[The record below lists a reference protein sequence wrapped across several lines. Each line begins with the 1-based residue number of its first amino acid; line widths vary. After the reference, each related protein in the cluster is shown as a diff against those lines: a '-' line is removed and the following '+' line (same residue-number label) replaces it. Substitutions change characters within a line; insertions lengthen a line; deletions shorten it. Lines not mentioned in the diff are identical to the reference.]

1 MPQTVIKIETWTCKT
16 CTYKQDFEPT
26 QEAMDLHFNRT
37 SKFRLNNV
45 KANECPCCL
54 LKGENSKMAKEV
66 TDKGKITVRI
76 MGEEDIEQEIID
88 LNKQEKEKTGED
100 MTTLEKENHREKRKL
115 DIQEAI
121 TKARLVEDK

>member
-1 MPQTVIKIETWTCKT
+1 MPQTVIKIKTWTCET

-26 QEAMDLHFNRT
+26 RKAMSSHF
-37 SKFRLNNV
+37 SKGFKDISHDV
-45 KANECPCCL
+45 KANECPCCS
-54 LKGENSKMAKEV
+54 LKGENSKMVKAV

-76 MGEEDIEQEIID
+76 MGEEDIEQEIIN
-88 LNKQEKEKTGED
+88 LNEQKKEKTGED

>member
-1 MPQTVIKIETWTCKT
+1 M
-16 CTYKQDFEPT
+16 
-26 QEAMDLHFNRT
+26 
-37 SKFRLNNV
+37 V
-45 KANECPCCL
+45 KA
-54 LKGENSKMAKEV
+54 V

-76 MGEEDIEQEIID
+76 MGEEDIEQEIIN
-88 LNKQEKEKTGED
+88 LNEQKKEKTGED